1 MPPGYRSA
9 IAKQKDKLFSGD
21 EHVQQ
26 GREEYMHNAAAYA
39 DMMGAQREDVQE
51 YGQQLFF
58 SSVFSDGLQAAQSL
72 QLTEAEQEL
81 FRRRFTGAEAR
92 VNMRQM
98 TAETFIEAK
107 KRPGEGPQ
115 QTPDQSRIGAK
126 VEKKKYDHRQKKEYE
141 KKKEEAGSR
150 FVAADELRTQWMH
163 EELLEK
169 KTSVPTGPKEEESV
183 TQQELLKRV
192 LKGDYS
198 NLQQLDPV
206 LRSVAAGKY
215 MERLQ
220 INANTK
226 TAEELV
232 NALYKEGGVS
242 QLMNPLFRIGVSVLM
257 RGQSGSKA
265 IYKASDTGF
274 WSKVEDL
281 CNQRIM
287 AATIYS
293 APEAQGSISRDDVTR
308 NRQSQIFMAK
318 TLLAAH
324 LGRLQKIDTFKT
336 GRFSKQKHS
345 EDWKGGVASAF
356 AHCSRVAF
364 TLPGDSAT
372 LDSMTGPEQGLQAG
386 FFKRTVATHKLSK
399 KKRKP
404 DSGSMVEKKS
414 WGTFYGQ
421 RGMNV
426 AIGGL
431 GNDGIPGKDGQS
443 RMLKNDGSCGH
454 LYMHVEEGG
463 SSDYTGLLIGFESDS
478 PGTVNMTGHT
488 HDWRAKPEF
497 ASSFG
502 GQRCDEIGD
511 KYGGRVVDLSSMDP
525 KVFEGYMQRLESFM
539 TQKMNEAEKGGPA
552 GEQAQTELMNL
563 ADKLSGELMTRE
575 EIDKLF

>member
-1 MPPGYRSA
+1 MPPAYRTA

-26 GREEYMHNAAAYA
+26 GREERMYTVAAEAE
-39 DMMGAQREDVQE
+39 MFGAQKDDVQE
-51 YGQQLFF
+51 YGRQLLF
-58 SSVFSDGLQAAQSL
+58 SSFRNYGQDL
-72 QLTEAEQEL
+72 QLTEAETEL
-81 FRRRFTGAEAR
+81 FHRRFTSVEAH
-92 VNMRQM
+92 VNLRQM
-98 TAETFIEAK
+98 TSETFIQAK
-107 KRPGEGPQ
+107 MRPGEGPQ

-141 KKKEEAGSR
+141 KKKEAAGSR
-150 FVAADELRTQWMH
+150 FVSADELQTRWMH

-169 KTSVPTGPKEEESV
+169 KTSVPTGDGDESV
-183 TQQELLKRV
+183 TQQELLKRA

-215 MERLQ
+215 MERLN
-220 INANTK
+220 INARMK
-226 TAEELV
+226 TPEELV

-242 QLMNPLFRIGVSVLM
+242 QLMNPLFRIGISVLM

-293 APEAQGSISRDDVTR
+293 APEAQGSISKEDVAR

-324 LGRLQKIDTFKT
+324 LGKLQKIDTFKT
-336 GRFSKQKHS
+336 GYFSKQKHS

-386 FFKRTVATHKLSK
+386 FFKRTAATHKLSK

-431 GNDGIPGKDGQS
+431 GNEGIPGRDGQE
-443 RMLKNDGSCGH
+443 RILKNDGSCGH

-539 TQKMNEAEKGGPA
+539 TQKMNEAEQGGPA